1 MTNECILSIVIA
13 LLQQIHR
20 TDQNMQEKISFL
32 SDGYEIE
39 GLLEKSSLQKGVVI
53 THPHPLYGG
62 DMHNNVVV
70 AMARVYRQKG
80 YTTLRFNFRGV
91 GNSQGSYG
99 DGVGEQEDVRAAISY
114 LAGLST
120 LQIDLAGYSFG
131 AWVNALSVINK
142 PQLANMIMVSP
153 PVAFIDFGSVSNLS
167 RLKLIITG
175 ARDDIA
181 PPEMIKQACPAWNA
195 AAKFEVINGA
205 DHFYAGYLD
214 RLEAILTAY
223 LEGRE

>member
-1 MTNECILSIVIA
+1 ME
-13 LLQQIHR
+13 
-20 TDQNMQEKISFL
+20 EKISFL

-39 GLLEKSSLQKGVVI
+39 GRLEKSSLQKGVVI

-62 DMHNNVVV
+62 DMHNNVV
-70 AMARVYRQKG
+70 AAIARVYRQKG
-80 YTTLRFNFRGV
+80 YTSLRFNFRGV
-91 GNSQGSYG
+91 GSSQGAYG
-99 DGVGEQEDVRAAISY
+99 DGIGEQQDVRAAVSY
-114 LAGLST
+114 LADLSIG
-120 LQIDLAGYSFG
+120 QVDLAGYSFG
-131 AWVNALSVINK
+131 AWVNALSIINE

-167 RLKLIITG
+167 PLKLIITG

-181 PPEMIKQACPAWNA
+181 PAEMIKQAYPAWNA

-214 RLEAILTAY
+214 RLETILTAY
-223 LEGRE
+223 LERRE